1 MMNSWIRRVSIALVF
16 ATGVLLVGCV
26 GPASPEGAETL
37 GEQEVTALAGT
48 WVGGPEDAYMQLNED
63 GTLVGF
69 DGCNNFGG
77 TWSDTGE
84 GIDFGEIAV
93 ELVACDKDDAVMAQ
107 ASTAHID
114 GSDLVLVDSSGAELL
129 QLARQ

>member
-1 MMNSWIRRVSIALVF
+1 MTSWARRVPIAL
-16 ATGVLLVGCV
+16 ALTASMLLASCV
-26 GPASPEGAETL
+26 GPASLDGAETPR
-37 GEQEVTALAGT
+37 EQDETTLVGT

-77 TWSDTGE
+77 TWADTGE

-107 ASTAHID
+107 ASTAYLD
-114 GSDLVLVDSSGAELL
+114 GSDLALVDLSGTELL
-129 QLARQ
+129 RLTRE